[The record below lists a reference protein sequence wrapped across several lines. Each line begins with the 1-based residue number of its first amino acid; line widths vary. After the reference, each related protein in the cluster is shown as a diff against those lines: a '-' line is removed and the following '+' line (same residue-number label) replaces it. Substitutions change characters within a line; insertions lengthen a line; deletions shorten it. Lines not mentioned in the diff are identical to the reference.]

1 MSIQT
6 FTKLTLLLQVN
17 NHKMLENNA
26 I

>member
-17 NHKMLENNA
+17 NHKMLENHA